1 MNKDEQ
7 LDNDA
12 KKRLED
18 ANQVG
23 WRHQIFMLKQL
34 HYKVVLCFMIEYNR
48 KIYSIVA

>member
-18 ANQVG
+18 ANQVSSSKCKYFFSN
-23 WRHQIFMLKQL
+23 R
-34 HYKVVLCFMIEYNR
+34 YDKVEFL
-48 KIYSIVA
+48 YSIKSKYP

>member
-18 ANQVG
+18 ANQVKIL
-23 WRHQIFMLKQL
+23 QIVKNLKL
-34 HYKVVLCFMIEYNR
+34 SPRIFPDNFIF
-48 KIYSIVA
+48 